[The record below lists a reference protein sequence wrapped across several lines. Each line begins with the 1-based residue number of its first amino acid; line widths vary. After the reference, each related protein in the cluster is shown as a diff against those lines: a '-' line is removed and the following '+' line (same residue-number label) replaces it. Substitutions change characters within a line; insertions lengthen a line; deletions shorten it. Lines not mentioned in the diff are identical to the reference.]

1 MGIVNITTA
10 SSASCPLLLLLAIH
24 SRISSTTMAD
34 IKLTSDYVEGV
45 DKAEQEAFARLPDAL
60 AGLSGSDLNKV
71 GVKATMKLDLLIM
84 PATTILYILNYL
96 DRQNIAASK
105 LANIME
111 DLNLSVTQF
120 NTTVSILFVGYSKFN
135 TINTTLLRPL
145 TAAQFLC
152 KCRQT

>member
-1 MGIVNITTA
+1 
-10 SSASCPLLLLLAIH
+10 
-24 SRISSTTMAD
+24 
-34 IKLTSDYVEGV
+34 
-45 DKAEQEAFARLPDAL
+45 
-60 AGLSGSDLNKV
+60 
-71 GVKATMKLDLLIM
+71 MKLDLLIM

-111 DLNLSVTQF
+111 DLNLFVTQF
-120 NTTVSILFVGYSKFN
+120 NTTVSILFVGYSKFT
-135 TINTTLLRPL
+135 TIDATLLRPL